1 MQQEFAPDG
10 EDPPEQLA
18 GEVAGQ
24 LASRRSSDVPPSE
37 TVRRAS
43 AGAAT
48 SAMRTA
54 WASIG
59 CEGLSKVEQSEEEIN
74 PDQLYPARVGPSV
87 RTWGRTSPRGATV
100 SSSIAGR
107 CGDASVLS
115 SLAAWRTR
123 ALSIV
128 W

>member
-59 CEGLSKVEQSEEEIN
+59 CEELGKVEQSEEEIN

-87 RTWGRTSPRGATV
+87 RTRSEYCWDRLTQERKPKKNAPN
-100 SSSIAGR
+100 
-107 CGDASVLS
+107 
-115 SLAAWRTR
+115 WQ
-123 ALSIV
+123 
-128 W
+128 